1 MDQVNGVSLQDSVT
15 GSPEQFQKGVA
26 LSVWQNSSDT
36 HSNWTSFVKAR
47 NYFGQGKHKKAFTHS
62 NDFWNRFEQDIKL
75 TKALGAT
82 SLRFSLEW
90 ARIEPQQ
97 GQVDEA
103 AIARYHEILDCLE
116 AHGLEPNAT
125 LHHFTHPQ
133 WFEKLGG
140 FADAKN
146 IPLFVKYAQI
156 MFKHFG
162 KRIRFWASFNEPT
175 CFCLVGY
182 IMGMWCPGKRAR
194 LVLCGKVRA
203 GKASEATVT

>member
-1 MDQVNGVSLQDSVT
+1 MTVTAGADCCACLICNDDCLVVHDPLVALVCDSVF
-15 GSPEQFQKGVA
+15 GLAYAHEHRA
-26 LSVWQNSSDT
+26 Y
-36 HSNWTSFVKAR
+36 
-47 NYFGQGKHKKAFTHS
+47 YFTRQPSGCC
-62 NDFWNRFEQDIKL
+62 
-75 TKALGAT
+75 
-82 SLRFSLEW
+82 
-90 ARIEPQQ
+90 
-97 GQVDEA
+97 
-103 AIARYHEILDCLE
+103 RYHEILDCLE